1 MKIVLDAN
9 VVIAAFA
16 TRGLCESILELC
28 FHSHEIVLSQEL
40 LDEILRNLRQK
51 IKLPG
56 GIVNDINN
64 FLREHASI
72 VSPIPLAADLCR
84 DPDDVKILGLA
95 IAAHADCI
103 ITGDKDLLVLKMFQ
117 GVPIMTPRSFS
128 NILHG
133 TGD

>member
-28 FHSHEIVLSQEL
+28 FHSHEIVLSIEL

-56 GIVNDINN
+56 GTVNDINN
-64 FLREHASI
+64 LLREHASI

-103 ITGDKDLLVLKMFQ
+103 VTGDKDLLVLKKFQ
-117 GVPIMTPRSFS
+117 GVPIMTPRLFS

>member
-28 FHSHEIVLSQEL
+28 FHSHDLMLCEDL
-40 LDEILRNLRQK
+40 LDEILRNLQQK
-51 IKLPG
+51 INLPEGIAEDIGKL
-56 GIVNDINN
+56 
-64 FLREHASI
+64 LRENASI
-72 VSPIPLAADLCR
+72 VSPIPLAADICR

-103 ITGDKDLLVLKMFQ
+103 VTGDKDLLILEKFQ
-117 GVPIMTPRSFS
+117 GIPILTPRSFS
-128 NILHG
+128 NILH
-133 TGD
+133 DRRD

>member
-28 FHSHEIVLSQEL
+28 LHSHELVLCEDL
-40 LDEILRNLRQK
+40 LDEILRNLQQK
-51 IKLPG
+51 INLPEVIVKDIGKL
-56 GIVNDINN
+56 
-64 FLREHASI
+64 LRENANI
-72 VSPIPLAADLCR
+72 VSPIPLAADICR

-103 ITGDKDLLVLKMFQ
+103 VTGDKDLLILEKFQ
-117 GVPIMTPRSFS
+117 GIPILTPRSFS
-128 NILHG
+128 HILH
-133 TGD
+133 DRRD

>member
-16 TRGLCESILELC
+16 SRGLCESILELC

-51 IKLPG
+51 IKLSG
-56 GIVNDINN
+56 GIVEEIDNL
-64 FLREHASI
+64 LREHSSI

-95 IAAHADCI
+95 VAANADCI
-103 ITGDKDLLVLKMFQ
+103 VTGDKDLLVLKQFQ
-117 GVPIMTPRSFS
+117 GVPIVTPRSFS

-133 TGD
+133 ERH